1 VRQLADLNWA
11 RAPYRELGEDTCFAA
26 PAIGHDQSGK
36 IISQTPAAAQWL
48 GTECG
53 FAPAAS
59 LAAEAMKAALDIAD
73 LWAEAYGKR
82 QKAGSWAEV
91 EEFLSGRGAK
101 FFGVLEATAAKYGKG
116 TYMIGSTA
124 TYVDFLLVNIV
135 DTMEFIFGKER
146 MAPVL
151 AASPKVSA
159 AVAAVLALDGV
170 AAAMSADPVLYPPV
184 KYDGTMPMS

>member
-1 VRQLADLNWA
+1 MPTTVPCGKYTVYYHQGFTGRAQGLELMLVASKANWA

-73 LWAEAYGKR
+73 LWAEACEARACPAQARLEHGHGIPR
-82 QKAGSWAEV
+82 HSSWACLQLPQRARFDPRVCEPQMASARRLARGRRSRSSCQGAV
-91 EEFLSGRGAK
+91 PSFLASWRQRRQSMAR
-101 FFGVLEATAAKYGKG
+101 
-116 TYMIGSTA
+116 
-124 TYVDFLLVNIV
+124 
-135 DTMEFIFGKER
+135 ER
-146 MAPVL
+146 
-151 AASPKVSA
+151 
-159 AVAAVLALDGV
+159 
-170 AAAMSADPVLYPPV
+170 
-184 KYDGTMPMS
+184 T